1 MLNDAYTWAWGIWAL
16 MFVAIEGQAILDK
29 RHGDT
34 LSEHIWKWIGK
45 KGYEKP
51 KWYKARR
58 GALGAFLLWLVA
70 HLLTGEV

>member
-1 MLNDAYTWAWGIWAL
+1 MLNDSYTVMWILWGLFFA
-16 MFVAIEGQAILDK
+16 VIEGQAILDK

-34 LSEHIWKWIGK
+34 LSEHVWKWIGK

-58 GALGAFLLWLVA
+58 GVLGLGLLWLIA
-70 HLLTGEV
+70 HFFFEV